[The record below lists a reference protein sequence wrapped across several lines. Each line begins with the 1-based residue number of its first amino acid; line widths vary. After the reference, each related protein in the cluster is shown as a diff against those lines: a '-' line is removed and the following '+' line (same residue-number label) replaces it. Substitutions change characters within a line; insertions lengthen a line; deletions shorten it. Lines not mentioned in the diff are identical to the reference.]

1 MAGKKATV
9 MHSYDAEQD
18 GELSLT
24 VGDVI
29 YVMDQ
34 VTLLTYMSTELSHT
48 FICLLGFD
56 IHSLSNCKAI

>member
-1 MAGKKATV
+1 VAGKKATV
-9 MHSYDAEQD
+9 IHSYDAEQD

-34 VTLLTYMSTELSHT
+34 VTFLLTYMS
-48 FICLLGFD
+48 
-56 IHSLSNCKAI
+56 IHMSSGL